1 MKRENR
7 LARLFRAVTD
17 KTQQDLAGELGIG
30 KGALTQIEAG
40 TLKPSSKLLDKIAES
55 AGITVDQ
62 GDELLQLYDTQS
74 RARQRSGRDPEALFA
89 GLGEPLRTRAHRAFQ
104 RLLTLR
110 LPDTT
115 PQAEDRI
122 PAKELFAN
130 LEELTPDQRIAVVRI
145 ATEYQTWTVCELAVE
160 ESLSGEGEAWAELA
174 VEISEYVGGT
184 KEWQNRVRGYALAA
198 KAKALLGA
206 GKVKEAAGVLKEA
219 WTLWGAG
226 VDAAGLLVGGRVG
239 LETHRDSTHEKKSFR
254 AP

>member
-17 KTQQDLAGELGIG
+17 KKQQDLAGELGIG
-30 KGALTQIEAG
+30 KGTLTQIEAG
-40 TLKPSSKLLDKIAES
+40 TLKPSSELLDRMAECV
-55 AGITVDQ
+55 GITVEQ

-89 GLGEPLRTRAHRAFQ
+89 DLGEPLRTRANRAFQ

-110 LPDTT
+110 LPDT
-115 PQAEDRI
+115 PPRAEDRI

-130 LEELTPDQRIAVVRI
+130 LEELTPDQRLAVVRI
-145 ATEYQTWTVCELAVE
+145 ATEYQTWALCELAVE
-160 ESLSGEGEAWAELA
+160 KSLAGEGEAESWAELA

-184 KEWQNRVRGYALAA
+184 KEWQNRVQGYALAA

-206 GKVKEAAGVLKEA
+206 GKVREAAGVSKEA
-219 WTLWGAG
+219 WKLWGAG
-226 VDAAGLLVGGRVG
+226 VDSEELLEGGRVG
-239 LETHRDSTHEKKSFR
+239 LGLEG
-254 AP
+254 